1 MGKKTSQEQLELVE
15 LFNSRTDS
23 VKEFCELHGV
33 KYHNLRYWMRKMAK
47 NPVQKKESFVP
58 IKIER
63 VSRKGWLEIHTNKG
77 LELVINEPVSA
88 DFIKSLLD

>member
-1 MGKKTSQEQLELVE
+1 
-15 LFNSRTDS
+15 
-23 VKEFCELHGV
+23 
-33 KYHNLRYWMRKMAK
+33 MRKMEK
-47 NPVQKKESFVP
+47 NPVQKKESIVP

-63 VSRKGWLEIHTNKG
+63 LSRKGWLEIHTNKG